1 MNNSTLLRTL
11 YALGCDHNEALLYLY
26 LVEHGASNISRV
38 AHGTHLSRTTTY
50 LHIDS
55 LLSKGFVTTTK
66 VKERT
71 LYEVCD
77 PSSLLA
83 SLEEMYKEGS
93 RALTTLS
100 STLKETFFVPK
111 ITTTVGES
119 ALSSVYDDI
128 ARTLPKGGT
137 YFRYTSR
144 TRDLIKAPLYS
155 MLRKEKELERL
166 VITSVQKAEKKE
178 KDSNRF
184 IKTVPKDF
192 SFDDNVTLLIYG
204 NKITHIDHTSLSS
217 VTIESPQLARFQ
229 EKIFKLLWK
238 KL

>member
-26 LVEHGASNISRV
+26 LAEHGASNISRI

>member
-1 MNNSTLLRTL
+1 MNTSTLLRTL
-11 YALGCDHNEALLYLY
+11 YALGCTHTEACIYLY
-26 LVEHGASNISRV
+26 LAQRGASNISTI
-38 AHGTHLSRTTTY
+38 ADGTHLSRVTTY
-50 LHIDS
+50 THIDS
-55 LLSKGFVTTTK
+55 LISKKFITTTK
-66 VKERT
+66 IKERT

-83 SLEEMYKEGS
+83 SLDQVYKEGS

-100 STLKETFFVPK
+100 SALKETFFVPK
-111 ITTTVGES
+111 ITTTIGES

-144 TRDLIKAPLYS
+144 VRDHVKAPLYS

>member
-26 LVEHGASNISRV
+26 LAEHGASNISRV
-38 AHGTHLSRTTTY
+38 AHGTHLSRTTIY

-55 LLSKGFVTTTK
+55 LLSKGFITTTK

-144 TRDLIKAPLYS
+144 VRDHVKAPLYS